1 MRFDEKHEL
10 ASCCHLEDKSDTVT
24 SDKQM
29 TVFFLPSSEKKP
41 VAYQFSMYHS
51 YLSVNTGHA
60 RIMNIHLDWI
70 LLKYCER
77 IHVVCL
83 CAGIIG

>member
-1 MRFDEKHEL
+1 M
-10 ASCCHLEDKSDTVT
+10 DKSYTVT

-29 TVFFLPSSEKKP
+29 TVFPLSSSENKP
-41 VAYQFSMYHS
+41 VAYQLSMYHS
-51 YLSVNTGHA
+51 YLSVNTAHA

-70 LLKYCER
+70 LLKYYER
-77 IHVVCL
+77 TQVDYL